1 LTEEAPLE
9 RLLLAEQDERRRL
22 GELLHDG
29 PVQHLSAIGQMLDAA
44 AAAAADGD
52 VPSVETI
59 VARARDVTRDA
70 LADLREIVTGIEPA
84 LLADLGLAAAV
95 RALAEQVGR
104 RRGVVVEVSLAD
116 GVELGVAAQS
126 GLYQIVREALDQAVR
141 RGPPT
146 QVSITLGAEAAAGVV
161 LEIAD
166 DGARERRQE
175 VIDGLAERAATL
187 GATMTVS
194 RRDETGTMLR
204 IVVPVSSAAR

>member
-1 LTEEAPLE
+1 LNEGAPLE

-52 VPSVETI
+52 AASVETI
-59 VARARDVTRDA
+59 VARARDVTREA

-84 LLADLGLAAAV
+84 LLADLGLAAAI

-104 RRGVVVEVSLAD
+104 RRGVVVDVALDD
-116 GVELGVAAQS
+116 GVALGAAAQS

-146 QVSITLGAEAAAGVV
+146 QVTITLGAEAVGGVF

-175 VIDGLAERAATL
+175 VIDGLVERADTL

-194 RRDETGTMLR
+194 RRDETGTILR
-204 IVVPVSSAAR
+204 IVVPASSAAR